1 MQIGNIAESKLEY
14 LYYDGAHVCRLFNV
28 FRKTT
33 IVPCSS
39 SYSQFH
45 TSMAALCTPL
55 AHRTTFPIAN
65 TALQGLQTWTR
76 IGSCTVMLKEAEL
89 HLQQM
94 SYLTFNSLAALLM
107 SSWGCS

>member
-1 MQIGNIAESKLEY
+1 MHIGNIAGSKFEY
-14 LYYDGAHVCRLFNV
+14 LYYDAAQCRLINV
-28 FRKTT
+28 FSKTA
-33 IVPCSS
+33 IVPCWS

-45 TSMAALCTPL
+45 TSMAALGTPL
-55 AHRTTFPIAN
+55 AHRTTSPIAN

-76 IGSCTVMLKEAEL
+76 IGWCTVMLKGPKL

-107 SSWGCS
+107 SSCCS